1 MTSPQVYVIARDG
14 RNYAFDH
21 AGIPLTVRLSRAT
34 IYSVAEQMDADYVV
48 LGSYNFD
55 GTTFTASAQLLDM
68 KKLHLNPVVWSNGPL
83 TDLIALQTGLAWDLM
98 QQMPDAPHVT
108 RDQFL
113 KTSTPIRLDA
123 FENYIRGILATNRQ
137 QKIHYLR
144 EAVRLNPNYTL
155 AILQLGRAYYDGH
168 EYETASS
175 WFVRVPKDDPLAGE
189 ATFLL
194 GMSEFYRGNFEKA
207 SVAFSTLL
215 ARLPLTEVYNNLGVV
230 DSRRGR
236 RSSAVDYFA
245 KAVAA
250 DPNNADYRFNLAVA
264 QYKAGDSAGAAR
276 QLKEELQR
284 RPTDGEAR
292 ALLDNINRGVPPPL
306 ASANANP
313 PGGTSSAMFPAGQG
327 HVPLERIE
335 RNYNEASY
343 RQLAME
349 IYNLTEQKLAKADG
363 PTQASY
369 HVDRGKELMAQT
381 MPAEAEKEFRAAI
394 QADPNDAA
402 AHAGM
407 AAVLEQKGD
416 ALNARSEAQLS
427 IGIKPNADALLVL
440 ARLDL
445 KQNQVQPA
453 ADAVNQALRLDPAN
467 QAATA
472 LKQQLA
478 IKSATAK

>member
-1 MTSPQVYVIARDG
+1 
-14 RNYAFDH
+14 
-21 AGIPLTVRLSRAT
+21 
-34 IYSVAEQMDADYVV
+34 MDADYVV

-68 KKLHLNPVVWSNGPL
+68 KKLHLNPVVWSNAPL
-83 TDLIALQTGLAWDLM
+83 TELIALQTGLAWDLM
-98 QQMPDAPHVT
+98 QQMPDAPHLT

-123 FENYIRGILATNRQ
+123 FENYIRGILATKRQ

-144 EAVRLNPNYTL
+144 EAVRLNPSYTL
-155 AILQLGRAYYDGH
+155 AVLQLGRAYYDGH

-175 WFVRVPKDDPLAGE
+175 WFVQVYPKTIPWRVRP
-189 ATFLL
+189 TFLL

-264 QYKAGDSAGAAR
+264 QYKARGQRERCSTIERRVATAPNGRGSARFAG
-276 QLKEELQR
+276 QYQ
-284 RPTDGEAR
+284 PW
-292 ALLDNINRGVPPPL
+292 VPPPL
-306 ASANANP
+306 ASPNP
-313 PGGTSSAMFPAGQG
+313 NIPGGTSSAMFPAGQG

-349 IYNLTEQKLAKADG
+349 IYNLTEQKAGEGRPPDAG
-363 PTQASY
+363 QATTW
-369 HVDRGKELMAQT
+369 DRGKELHGEDHAR
-381 MPAEAEKEFRAAI
+381 PRRRKSFASAI
-394 QADPNDAA
+394 QGRPQRCCGPCRHGRGA
-402 AHAGM
+402 
-407 AAVLEQKGD
+407 
-416 ALNARSEAQLS
+416 
-427 IGIKPNADALLVL
+427 
-440 ARLDL
+440 
-445 KQNQVQPA
+445 
-453 ADAVNQALRLDPAN
+453 
-467 QAATA
+467 
-472 LKQQLA
+472 
-478 IKSATAK
+478 